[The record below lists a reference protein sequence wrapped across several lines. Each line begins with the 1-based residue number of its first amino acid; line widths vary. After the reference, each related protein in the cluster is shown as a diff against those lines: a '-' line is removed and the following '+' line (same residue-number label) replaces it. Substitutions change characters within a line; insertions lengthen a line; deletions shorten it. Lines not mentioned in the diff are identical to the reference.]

1 MRRPPHTLRSSSFQF
16 STAGLAVILGFLF
29 ASVVTRTL
37 GSTVVGITPNGQW
50 TLNGNV
56 TYPGTPAEGLL
67 MNIRMVNAT
76 FEDARPVSA
85 WPQQL
90 PASFD
95 PDENTA
101 AFIARIPEYKA
112 HGVRAFTLSLQGG
125 SPKYEGAHNSAFNA
139 DGTLRADY
147 MKRVQRVIEACDAHG
162 MAVILGCLYQR
173 QHGAEPTRLPR
184 ALQDRA
190 AIRAAVR
197 HTAEWIRE
205 RDYRHVVLEV
215 ANEYAHS
222 GYARWADGAW
232 LRTAEAQV
240 ELIGVAREAH
250 PRLLVA
256 TSGMGHGRMPAA
268 IGEASDFVLI
278 HFNNTPLDAIAA
290 RIADA
295 RTAHPNKPI
304 IVNEDDKTGADG
316 AEAARLSVAHGASW
330 GYMGA
335 AVNQSAPFQFRGAAD
350 DPPVYAMLARLTG
363 NTSARTASG
372 TPHLGTQGQSLI
384 TEPGDG
390 GTFRPGADIRVK
402 FVARPADGATLRSLR
417 LFANGKV
424 IGEPAATQTEY
435 VWGAVPAGVYN
446 LQLRVTDSNGRE
458 TDSRLVDIYVQ

>member
-1 MRRPPHTLRSSSFQF
+1 MRRMPPIFSLIPFQL
-16 STAGLAVILGFLF
+16 STAWLAVVLGVLF
-29 ASVVTRTL
+29 ASAVTRTS
-37 GSTVVGITPNGQW
+37 GSTEVGITPNGQW
-50 TLNGNV
+50 TLNGEV
-56 TYPGTPAEGLL
+56 TYPGTPAAGLL

-76 FEDARPVSA
+76 FEDSRPPSE
-85 WPQQL
+85 WPEQL
-90 PASFD
+90 PTSFD

-112 HGVRAFTLSLQGG
+112 HGVLGFTLSLQGG
-125 SPKYEGAHNSAFNA
+125 SPKYEGAHNSAFEA
-139 DGTLRADY
+139 DGTLRAAY
-147 MKRVQRVIEACDAHG
+147 MKRIQRVIEACDAHG
-162 MAVILGCLYQR
+162 VAVILGCLYQR

-190 AIRAAVR
+190 AILAAVR

-205 RDYRHVVLEV
+205 RGYRHVVLEV

-222 GYARWADGAW
+222 GYARWNDGAW

-256 TSGMGHGRMPAA
+256 TSGMGHGRMPAP

-278 HFNNTPLDAIAA
+278 HFNNTPLDAIPT
-290 RIADA
+290 RIAEVRA
-295 RTAHPNKPI
+295 AHPNKPI

-316 AEAARLSVAHGASW
+316 AEAARLSVEHGASW

-335 AVNQSAPFQFRGAAD
+335 AVNQSAPFEFRGAAD
-350 DPPVYAMLARLTG
+350 DPAVYAMLARVTG
-363 NTSARTASG
+363 RTASG
-372 TPHLGTQGQSLI
+372 IDLGTARLDAQGQSLI

-390 GTFRPGADIRVK
+390 GTFRSGSDIRIK
-402 FVARPADGATLRSLR
+402 FVARPANGSTLRSLR
-417 LFANGKV
+417 LFANDKV

-435 VWGAVPAGVYN
+435 VWRAVSAGVYN
-446 LQLRVTDSNGRE
+446 LQLRVTDSNWRE